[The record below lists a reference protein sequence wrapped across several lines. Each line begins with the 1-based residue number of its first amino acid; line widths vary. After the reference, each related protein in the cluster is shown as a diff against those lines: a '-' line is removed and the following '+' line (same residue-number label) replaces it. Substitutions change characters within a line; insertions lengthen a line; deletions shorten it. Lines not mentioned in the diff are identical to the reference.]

1 MLGASL
7 IESTE
12 GWRPSCFR
20 PRRDKERLIVPQS
33 VGKLANAWNTC
44 LLRIM
49 VYTRFALPTINKLTF
64 MLTKV

>member
-7 IESTE
+7 FESTE

-33 VGKLANAWNTC
+33 VGKLANA
-44 LLRIM
+44 
-49 VYTRFALPTINKLTF
+49 
-64 MLTKV
+64 